1 MSDLTEQLR
10 DADSAFYATG
20 ATFMKKSH
28 LTHEE
33 IIAYQEL
40 TAAEVSSV
48 FFKLGVQKG
57 SQLFWLMLQS
67 YMIVTRAANA
77 GWAFLKQ
84 LDDGDSRGMGEAA
97 KSLRSAMHDYAPQ
110 HFSPHVADLEFAADC
125 FEQFYDEAAK
135 TSSREE
141 MEELVFTWTER
152 LRNAAKERRVPRA
165 SYQDIIDAYQEKKR

>member
-1 MSDLTEQLR
+1 MNDLAEQLR
-10 DADSAFYATG
+10 DADSTFYATG

-40 TAAEVSSV
+40 SSAEVSSV
-48 FFKLGVQKG
+48 FFKLGVQRG
-57 SQLFWLMLQS
+57 AQLFWTMLQS
-67 YMIVTRAANA
+67 YMIVTRVANA
-77 GWAFLKQ
+77 AWAFLKQ
-84 LDDGDSRGMGEAA
+84 FDDGDPRSVGEAVKA
-97 KSLRSAMHDYAPQ
+97 LRSALHDYAPQ

-141 MEELVFTWTER
+141 MEELVFKWTER
-152 LRNAAKERRVPRA
+152 LRNAAKERRVPRVT
-165 SYQDIIDAYQEKKR
+165 YEDIITSYERKNR

>member
-1 MSDLTEQLR
+1 
-10 DADSAFYATG
+10 
-20 ATFMKKSH
+20 MKKSH

-40 TAAEVSSV
+40 TSAEVSSV
-48 FFKLGVQKG
+48 FFKLGVQRG
-57 SQLFWLMLQS
+57 AQLFWMMLQS

-77 GWAFLKQ
+77 GWTFLKQ
-84 LDDGDSRGMGEAA
+84 FDDGDARGMGEAVKA
-97 KSLRSAMHDYAPQ
+97 LRSAMHDYAPQ

-125 FEQFYDEAAK
+125 FEQFYDEAAR

-165 SYQDIIDAYQEKKR
+165 SYQDIIDMYQQKKK